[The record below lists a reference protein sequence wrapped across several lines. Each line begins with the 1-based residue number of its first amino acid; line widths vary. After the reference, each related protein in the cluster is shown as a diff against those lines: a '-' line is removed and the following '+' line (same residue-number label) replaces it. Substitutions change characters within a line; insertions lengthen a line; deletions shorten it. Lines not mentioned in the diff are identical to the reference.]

1 MSKQKKLYR
10 ISITTDGEKE
20 WYDEPDTRSNIF
32 EEQWWRV
39 YADYA
44 GDVGNKLVYNFNSK
58 KSGSIEKTLIVDDE
72 DHIIVIEVEE
82 YTEKEES

>member
-20 WYDEPDTRSNIF
+20 WYDEPDTLKKIF

-44 GDVGNKLVYNFNSK
+44 DDAGNKLVYNINSK
-58 KSGSIEKTLIVDDE
+58 RTVIIDDK
-72 DHIIVIEVEE
+72 DRVIVIAVEE
-82 YTEKEES
+82 YNN